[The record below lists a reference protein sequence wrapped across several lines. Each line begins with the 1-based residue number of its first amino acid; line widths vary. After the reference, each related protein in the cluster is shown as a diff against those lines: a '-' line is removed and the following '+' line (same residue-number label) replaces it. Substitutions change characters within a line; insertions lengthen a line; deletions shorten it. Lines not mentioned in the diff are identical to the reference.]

1 MITTGLSFLNR
12 EPSSVLQDS
21 KLLEN
26 YRSLILLLHQKD
38 LEIQG
43 LKSAAQK
50 APDDRLSY
58 ILQEIVKS
66 KHKGLWKK

>member
-1 MITTGLSFLNR
+1 MITIGLSFLNR
-12 EPSSVLQDS
+12 ESSFLLQDS

-26 YRSLILLLHQKD
+26 YRSLVLLLHQKD

-50 APDDRLSY
+50 YPADRLSY

-66 KHKGLWKK
+66 KHKGLGKK